1 MLDEFSGG
9 GGEFRYG
16 GLVRRQLAN
25 LIYLPAQKSF
35 QMRAFPAQGKRREHD
50 IPGHR
55 PAA

>member
-9 GGEFRYG
+9 AAEFRYG